1 MSQLKFGDELDW
13 RTSRPNLVPTFHGTF
28 TPVESGRPNRW
39 YPSPGSEVSRR
50 FMGGTID
57 GPKPQYKMGGI
68 PVMNSSK
75 TYPNTCVGVGEAREY
90 ETFYTAEGA
99 VKLPK
104 QKAEVSKN
112 NFLPDIA
119 SVELATH
126 AIDTRLEE
134 PPSRYYNHR

>member
-1 MSQLKFGDELDW
+1 MSQLKFGDVLDW
-13 RTSRPNLVPTFHGTF
+13 RTPRPNLVPWFHGSF

-50 FMGGTID
+50 FNGGTID
-57 GPKPQYKMGGI
+57 GPKPQYAMGTI
-68 PVMNSSK
+68 PKMNSSK
-75 TYPNTCVGVGEAREY
+75 TYKDTYVGVGEATDY

-104 QKAEVSKN
+104 QKPEVSAN
-112 NFLPDIA
+112 SFLPDIT